1 MRIDRLVLNQDTIL
15 RSIGL
20 LLVLHCL
27 SSGFWLPSQSS
38 NAPLIG
44 IVADPIGAVIPG
56 TSASII
62 PAASQAAATG
72 TADGLGSYHTRGLN
86 PGSHIVTVSAPGSLI
101 GGFFGN
107 STAGNRSIIFKT
119 EFNS

>member
-119 EFNS
+119 EFIS